1 MSPDLYTA
9 GARTHRRRRSCDT
22 ALHVA
27 DDVISVVCEVL
38 QVLWIILA
46 ANIAKVFHYSRL
58 VVSTCCSAYTDRLTS
73 RRYGLPGHI
82 DINLEL
88 RCVVGDVR
96 STEEYRTICQVPVKL
111 DGACLSIHRAVG
123 QDLVERDRIVE
134 GQRASGADVV
144 AASAIGEVEV
154 STGVLSYNVSRHMKF
169 GRLTSHC

>member
-1 MSPDLYTA
+1 M
-9 GARTHRRRRSCDT
+9 
-22 ALHVA
+22 
-27 DDVISVVCEVL
+27 
-38 QVLWIILA
+38 
-46 ANIAKVFHYSRL
+46 
-58 VVSTCCSAYTDRLTS
+58 STCSSAFTYRLTS
-73 RRYGLPGHI
+73 RWYGLPGHV
-82 DINLEL
+82 DVDLEL

-96 STEEYRTICQVPVKL
+96 STEEDRTICQIPVKL

-154 STGVLSYNVSRHMKF
+154 STGDLSLNVSRHMKF